1 MKGSFILLIFIS
13 AFCSPI
19 SAVFAQEAL
28 NPASRSGAPAQ
39 KSISDYS
46 FGVFKFQFLNF
57 EQDELGKYYD
67 FELYEADNRIC
78 SQDDNMLQLD
88 LDKPE
93 VNILKDIPYRNCESA
108 AAFLFSGGMH
118 CCTTAILVTNCD
130 RHGKAFSIELEHSGS
145 DEFKA
150 LDLNKDGIH
159 QMSVIDW
166 AFAYYEINRN
176 LRLSF
181 AGSPYLKR
189 LLLFEGGKWS
199 PDPPGKFAQY
209 YTGLMQEAEGELKAV
224 RELKNDEEL
233 KDDEDRAAL
242 AITRTYYAIMA
253 GRSDAESA
261 AILNRGLPRTWQ
273 AKKKKVFGDVKQAA
287 FSFNPVKSLQ

>member
-1 MKGSFILLIFIS
+1 MLLIFIS
-13 AFCSPI
+13 AFCSSI
-19 SAVFAQEAL
+19 LGALAQETL
-28 NPASRSGAPAQ
+28 NPTSQSGTPAQ
-39 KSISDYS
+39 KSINDDS
-46 FGVFKFQFLNF
+46 FGAFRFNFLNF
-57 EQDELGKYYD
+57 KENDLGRYYD

-93 VNILKDIPYRNCESA
+93 VNILQDTPYQNCKSA
-108 AAFLFSGGMH
+108 ATFLFSGGMH

-130 RHGKAFSIELEHSGS
+130 RHGKAFSIELEHSDS

-150 LDLNKDGIH
+150 LDLNKDGVH

-166 AFAYYEINRN
+166 AFAYYEISRN

-181 AGSPYLKR
+181 ASSPYLKR
-189 LLLFEGGKWS
+189 LLLFEDGKWS

-209 YTGLMQEAEGELKAV
+209 YIGLMQEAEGELKKV

-253 GRSDAESA
+253 GHSDVESE

-273 AKKKKVFGDVKQAA
+273 AKKQKVFGDVKQAV